1 MDLWGSEDE
10 SSEEGG
16 GSAGPSK
23 YRASDPSDAMGRLM
37 SRDSITG
44 GEGKHKENLAHY
56 ASRSRSSSNSKA
68 GSISPSRSRSRSRRV
83 SLSRSRSVSR
93 SRSLSSPGA
102 LSRSVSRSRSPPV
115 HPTIQD
121 EESDEEYESSN
132 NKKAQST
139 GLGLDISESEEE
151 NEDVG
156 STANKASRISREHQK
171 ENEESSD
178 DERPTINND
187 YEVVSTSKK
196 ASAVARQQQR
206 NNEDSSDDEGP
217 RRNDDD
223 DDTVARGGNDFD
235 NMLQRK
241 RELNRQNSFR
251 RKRDIDVINN
261 NDDAIAQ
268 MLADMRIAAQEDR
281 DLNNA
286 GQPATKKM
294 AIFKRVMANLGKL
307 ELQMAF
313 VEANLLSVMTDWLA
327 PMPDKSLPHVF
338 IRSQLLTLLAELKLD
353 DPSRLKESGIGKAVM
368 YLYRHPKETRDNKSL
383 AGQIINEWARPIF
396 HKETDFAKLSKE
408 DRREND
414 DLRAKRAFQA
424 QGGKRR
430 RMDESEEPNLKPGD
444 PGWVGRA
451 RVPMPDNSE
460 YIKRPEWQN
469 HIEIVDKVAK
479 KGITLLE
486 KHKRKF
492 AERKRI
498 GKNLSMTKI
507 SIEGARMGL

>member
-1 MDLWGSEDE
+1 MGTAMDLWGSEDE

-16 GSAGPSK
+16 GSPGPSK

-44 GEGKHKENLAHY
+44 GEEKRKENLAY
-56 ASRSRSSSNSKA
+56 YDSRSRSSSNSKA
-68 GSISPSRSRSRSRRV
+68 GSKSPSRSQST
-83 SLSRSRSVSR
+83 SRSVSR
-93 SRSLSSPGA
+93 SRSLSLSGA

-115 HPTIQD
+115 RPAIQD

-268 MLADMRIAAQEDR
+268 KLADMRIAAQEDR

-294 AIFKRVMANLGKL
+294 
-307 ELQMAF
+307 
-313 VEANLLSVMTDWLA
+313 
-327 PMPDKSLPHVF
+327 
-338 IRSQLLTLLAELKLD
+338 
-353 DPSRLKESGIGKAVM
+353 
-368 YLYRHPKETRDNKSL
+368 
-383 AGQIINEWARPIF
+383 
-396 HKETDFAKLSKE
+396 
-408 DRREND
+408 
-414 DLRAKRAFQA
+414 
-424 QGGKRR
+424 
-430 RMDESEEPNLKPGD
+430 
-444 PGWVGRA
+444 
-451 RVPMPDNSE
+451 
-460 YIKRPEWQN
+460 
-469 HIEIVDKVAK
+469 
-479 KGITLLE
+479 
-486 KHKRKF
+486 
-492 AERKRI
+492 
-498 GKNLSMTKI
+498 
-507 SIEGARMGL
+507 